1 MAHACVRWAEAEGIE
16 AEVALDKFVMMV
28 MAGLEETKEVS
39 GVLVALTKIVVQ
51 SQSNMFLVIV
61 TNFMIPH
68 NPLVKKIP
76 YSRVCHLEP
85 KIIDR
90 STQEMLNVQAR

>member
-51 SQSNMFLVIV
+51 SQSNMIVIV
-61 TNFMIPH
+61 TNFMITPN
-68 NPLVKKIP
+68 NPLVKKI
-76 YSRVCHLEP
+76 
-85 KIIDR
+85 
-90 STQEMLNVQAR
+90 